1 MAGGT
6 VDIIDVIERQRIGRF
21 QITLY
26 LLLFAATLADGYDA
40 LVMSYT
46 APLIVRAWHLERGAL
61 GPIFSISFVGLA
73 IGAAIFGV
81 LGDRLGRKRVM
92 VASALLLGLV
102 SLATMTASDPGT
114 LFWYR
119 FAAGLGIGGVFPNAI
134 ALVSEYSPRRR
145 QATGV
150 WVVLLGYQI
159 GAASG
164 FLVANGLA
172 AVYGWQTMFLVGG
185 IAPIVAALLALAF
198 LVESV
203 RFLALD
209 PGRREATAA
218 ILQRMEPGLAIGP
231 DTRLVLREEKLPGV
245 PATHLFTEGR
255 AALTV
260 LLWIAFIGNL
270 MTLQFLVNWV
280 PTVLASPAIS
290 QAEAN
295 IASTMQQIGGMVGGL
310 IVSRGI
316 DRRGVLAN
324 ALLFALG
331 VPLVAAIGLGQ
342 ESAGLAMVVLFA
354 AGFCVIGGQTTLNA
368 MAGRLYPTFMRS
380 NGVGWALTMG
390 RVGSVVGPYVGGI
403 LIGYGVP
410 TTQLFYF
417 AAVPTLCAALACFAM
432 SWLPSAGAGAT
443 VNADAIG
450 AE

>member
-1 MAGGT
+1 MAGGA
-6 VDIIDVIERQRIGRF
+6 VDILDVIERQRIGRF
-21 QITLY
+21 QIVLY

-46 APLIVRAWHLERGAL
+46 APFLVRAWHLERGAL

-92 VASALLLGLV
+92 VASALLLGVV

-119 FAAGLGIGGVFPNAI
+119 LAAGLGIGGVFPNAI

-150 WVVLLGYQI
+150 WVVLLGYQL

-164 FLVANGLA
+164 FLIANGPA
-172 AVYGWQTMFLVGG
+172 AIYGWQMMFLVGG
-185 IAPIVAALLALAF
+185 VAPIVAALLALAF

-209 PGRREATAA
+209 PRRHTAAAA
-218 ILQRMEPGLAIGP
+218 ILRRMEPGLEIDS

-245 PATHLFTEGR
+245 PASHLFTEGR
-255 AALTV
+255 APLTL

-290 QAEAN
+290 QAQAN
-295 IASTMQQIGGMVGGL
+295 VASTMQQIGGIVGGL
-310 IVSRGI
+310 IVGRGI
-316 DRRGVLAN
+316 DRRGVVAN
-324 ALLFALG
+324 ALLFTLG
-331 VPLVAAIGLGQ
+331 VPLVAVVGLGQ
-342 ESAGLAMVVLFA
+342 QSAALAMALLFA

-368 MAGRLYPTFMRS
+368 LAGRLYPTFMRS

-390 RVGSVVGPYVGGI
+390 RIGSVAGPWIGGI

-410 TTQLFYF
+410 TGELFYF

-432 SWLPSAGAGAT
+432 SWLPGAKAGAPVKAGAT
-443 VNADAIG
+443 
-450 AE
+450 

>member
-6 VDIIDVIERQRIGRF
+6 VDILDVIERQRIGRF
-21 QITLY
+21 QIVLY
-26 LLLFAATLADGYDA
+26 LLLFIATLADGYDA

-46 APLIVRAWHLERGAL
+46 APLVARAWHLERGAL

-81 LGDRLGRKRVM
+81 LGDRLGRKRVL

-102 SLATMTASDPGT
+102 SLATMTASDAAT
-114 LFWYR
+114 LFWFR
-119 FAAGLGIGGVFPNAI
+119 LAAGLGIGGVFPNAI

-150 WVVLLGYQI
+150 WVVLLGYQL

-172 AVYGWQTMFLVGG
+172 ATYGWQMMFLVGG

-209 PGRREATAA
+209 PRRYAAAAA
-218 ILQRMEPGLAIGP
+218 ILRRMEPGLAIDSGA
-231 DTRLVLREEKLPGV
+231 RLLLREEKLPGV
-245 PATHLFTEGR
+245 PASHLFTEGR
-255 AALTV
+255 APLTV

-290 QAEAN
+290 QAQAN
-295 IASTMQQIGGMVGGL
+295 FASTMQQIGGIVGGL
-310 IVSRGI
+310 IVGLGI
-316 DRRGVLAN
+316 DRRGVIAN

-331 VPLVAAIGLGQ
+331 VPLVAVIGLGQ
-342 ESAGLAMVVLFA
+342 QSAALAMALLFA

-368 MAGRLYPTFMRS
+368 LAGRLYPTFMRS

-390 RVGSVVGPYVGGI
+390 RIGSVAGPWIGGI

-410 TTQLFYF
+410 TGELFYF

-432 SWLPSAGAGAT
+432 SWLPGANVGAPVKAGAT
-443 VNADAIG
+443 
-450 AE
+450 